1 MPACAVLVEKFGGA
15 SVTSQE
21 QVKHNAIVVVVVV
34 VVVIVLGE
42 AMQLGVRASP
52 RLYDNLDYDNDN
64 DNDNDATSIP

>member
-1 MPACAVLVEKFGGA
+1 M
-15 SVTSQE
+15 
-21 QVKHNAIVVVVVV
+21 KHNAIVVVVVV